1 MASPLKT
8 YLGRSIDLLRRS
20 TAKVVKMDAT
30 PQATPTTIFTFDSSL
45 SGPEH
50 PIDDVSHF
58 GLGSDSEVGG
68 LSTCNLALIPSA
80 ASGSRSTGTPAAA
93 VSSSTASSAENI
105 DGSGSD
111 LGSGVPYSHMAFYG
125 YMSTKVPPTQTGKI
139 RTGYAGFRNTSRPTL
154 FGQDTWDLEL
164 YTHLKVVL
172 GYRGWEG
179 WRNRWV
185 LNIGIDGRP
194 RSDVFQHRLEIPPSA
209 SSTSSKLPLDPLAT
223 SSPPIEF
230 TTLYLPLSSFVLIKK
245 GLIAAS
251 PIPLPR
257 SDIRTVGFAL
267 LGRDRGDDG
276 PLEATASSAG
286 AGLTSAGEGYTPG
299 QGLKSLGMRLGGW
312 GKTTA
317 EEAKDD
323 PELRALLEEDAR
335 ASATSNGPSVVGEGV
350 EPGLARS
357 EVSSL
362 PRPPRPSSANTSGYH
377 RVGSAAG
384 SGVRGAGAGA
394 TQGTPATAT
403 STTASSAPTTSVL
416 GDEREGYYEL
426 CIKSVEAV
434 KWDPE
439 NENELEV

>member
-1 MASPLKT
+1 MASPLRT

-30 PQATPTTIFTFDSSL
+30 PQATPTTIFSFDSSL
-45 SGPEH
+45 SSPEH
-50 PIDDVSHF
+50 PTDDVSHF

-68 LSTCNLALIPSA
+68 LSTCNLALIPSSGSGAGSSNTGAAAA
-80 ASGSRSTGTPAAA
+80 ASL
-93 VSSSTASSAENI
+93 
-105 DGSGSD
+105 DGSVARSSHPD
-111 LGSGVPYSHMAFYG
+111 VSYSHMAFYG

-164 YTHLKVVL
+164 YTHLKVVV

-185 LNIGIDGRP
+185 VNIGIDGRP
-194 RSDVFQHRLEIPPSA
+194 RSDVFQHRLDLPPSSA
-209 SSTSSKLPLDPLAT
+209 STTSKLPLDPLAT
-223 SSPPIEF
+223 SSPPLVF

-276 PLEATASSAG
+276 PLESTAASASG
-286 AGLTSAGEGYTPG
+286 DGNGYTPG
-299 QGLKSLGMRLGGW
+299 QGLKNLGMRLGGW

-335 ASATSNGPSVVGEGV
+335 GTPSSAGQGV

-357 EVSSL
+357 AAPAPTPAPESAL
-362 PRPPRPSSANTSGYH
+362 PSRPTRPATASGGYH
-377 RVGSAAG
+377 RVGSG
-384 SGVRGAGAGA
+384 STAGAGA
-394 TQGTPATAT
+394 STITALSTATAPNT
-403 STTASSAPTTSVL
+403 SGLAL

-439 NENELEV
+439 NENENEPEV